1 MPGAEHDE
9 SDGLDDEKKDEEKRE
24 DDDEAVEG
32 SFADVCARCVLIVTK
47 IGRILHIS
55 MIYDERLTRILC
67 LYVVRLR

>member
-32 SFADVCARCVLIVTK
+32 SFADVCARGVLIVTK
-47 IGRILHIS
+47 IR
-55 MIYDERLTRILC
+55 
-67 LYVVRLR
+67 